1 MITVRKSY
9 SSKLGL
15 RLGVIAERVA
25 SIEVAIDLIV
35 IAKFYVFAFLGFDFF
50 GFGVGSSLAVS

>member
-1 MITVRKSY
+1 
-9 SSKLGL
+9 
-15 RLGVIAERVA
+15 VIADRVA